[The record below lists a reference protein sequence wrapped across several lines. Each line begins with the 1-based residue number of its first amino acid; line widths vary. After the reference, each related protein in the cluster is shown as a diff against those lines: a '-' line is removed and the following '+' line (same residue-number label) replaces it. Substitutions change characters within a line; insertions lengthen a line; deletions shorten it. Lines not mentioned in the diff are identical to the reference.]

1 MYNSSLKAKAS
12 IPFSN
17 LEYRLTDVTSLDSK
31 NKFWALNYFWPGEKD
46 RLNPGEDLI
55 LKGVKE
61 GNTHKK
67 YEHVERL
74 IEYKIDGDKLVR
86 TSTPPIQLV
95 LDEKSRNWEG
105 LARLED
111 KGFLMIVDEHP
122 RTILAFIPKP

>member
-1 MYNSSLKAKAS
+1 MAWRKGQIKS
-12 IPFSN
+12 
-17 LEYRLTDVTSLDSK
+17 
-31 NKFWALNYFWPGEKD
+31 
-46 RLNPGEDLI
+46 GEDLI

-86 TSTPPIQLV
+86 TSTPPIQLA

-122 RTILAFIPKP
+122 RTILAFIPKL